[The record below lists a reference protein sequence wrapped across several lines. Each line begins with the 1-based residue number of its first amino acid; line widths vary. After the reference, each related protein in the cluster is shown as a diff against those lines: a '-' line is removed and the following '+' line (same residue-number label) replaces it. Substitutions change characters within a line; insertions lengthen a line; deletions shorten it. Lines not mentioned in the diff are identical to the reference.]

1 MPDQPFALS
10 VVSPQPAAEGEYDAI
25 CATMMQSARGRWFL
39 DEYARRNRSADT
51 AVVLSAIE
59 RIETV
64 IRSEMGRQPYQS
76 FRGELLEMA
85 KAITLT
91 RAEVA
96 AIRPEGQGQ
105 SEVAGPDARSA
116 PASPLLVAAERIADV
131 AWTMRERGFDPRT
144 CEQIEGLASSIL
156 ATPFLRDTDDR
167 RAHQLSEVL
176 AHLER
181 RINVMLG
188 AVAPAGRAEEEKDAE
203 PKTASKS
210 MSTAASDARETIDPA
225 ADEPRDIRQSNDA
238 FEAPASG
245 QDAATDAVL
254 TDASASPAV
263 ADEPAPHPVP
273 EVSDTPTESE
283 VTSDAVAA
291 HETESADPPDIPPS
305 PLETIGDIPAGET
318 ESAGPSAP
326 ELSRTIPMSEV
337 EPADFLLEPMRL
349 RVGWASPVQ
358 PAPVAA
364 SETPAAASSLEV
376 ISEPDEELFVPA
388 EQAEVERSTVATV
401 EPAARPTI
409 RDPLAA
415 LRAMSNAERIALFT

>member
-1 MPDQPFALS
+1 
-10 VVSPQPAAEGEYDAI
+10 
-25 CATMMQSARGRWFL
+25 
-39 DEYARRNRSADT
+39 
-51 AVVLSAIE
+51 
-59 RIETV
+59 
-64 IRSEMGRQPYQS
+64 
-76 FRGELLEMA
+76 
-85 KAITLT
+85 
-91 RAEVA
+91 
-96 AIRPEGQGQ
+96 
-105 SEVAGPDARSA
+105 
-116 PASPLLVAAERIADV
+116 
-131 AWTMRERGFDPRT
+131 MRERGFDPRT

-167 RAHQLSEVL
+167 RAHQLGEVL

-203 PKTASKS
+203 PKSV
-210 MSTAASDARETIDPA
+210 STAASDARETIDPA

-245 QDAATDAVL
+245 QDAPTDAVS

-283 VTSDAVAA
+283 VISDAVAA
-291 HETESADPPDIPPS
+291 HETESAAPPDIPPS

-337 EPADFLLEPMRL
+337 EPADFLLEPMLL
-349 RVGWASPVQ
+349 RVAAASPVQ
-358 PAPVAA
+358 PAPFAA
-364 SETPAAASSLEV
+364 LESPAAASSLDV
-376 ISEPDEELFVPA
+376 VSDPDEELFVPA
-388 EQAEVERSTVATV
+388 EQAEVEPSVAPQQ
-401 EPAARPTI
+401 PAAARHAA

-415 LRAMSNAERIALFT
+415 LRAMSNAERLALFT

>member
-10 VVSPQPAAEGEYDAI
+10 VVSPQPPAAEGEYDAI

-59 RIETV
+59 RIESV
-64 IRSEMGRQPYQS
+64 IRSELGRQPYQS

-203 PKTASKS
+203 PKSV
-210 MSTAASDARETIDPA
+210 STAASDARETIDPA

-245 QDAATDAVL
+245 QDAPTDAVS

-283 VTSDAVAA
+283 VISDAVAA
-291 HETESADPPDIPPS
+291 HETESAAPPDTPPS

-337 EPADFLLEPMRL
+337 EPADFLLEPMLL
-349 RVGWASPVQ
+349 RVAAPSPVQ
-358 PAPVAA
+358 PAPFAA
-364 SETPAAASSLEV
+364 LESPAAASSLDV
-376 ISEPDEELFVPA
+376 VSDPDEELFVPA
-388 EQAEVERSTVATV
+388 EQAEVEPSVAPQQ
-401 EPAARPTI
+401 PAAARHAA